1 MRGACVSARCSS
13 RGEDFAFPRYV
24 PRQRMHIRES
34 CIPRLCGAC
43 TSRPFPTNWIVLGSA
58 PGSVNGRVVR
68 VSPLS
73 LESHEPGPQPRAST
87 LHRGGPRTTCYA
99 YTHTHTHTRIGH
111 TRIVSRER
119 RAPPLNYREAGFEVS
134 PFSRLITI
142 FRPFYS
148 LLSSFRSPLYP
159 STRIPKS
166 GERSCWG
173 ERKEEGGGDCLL
185 GFDFSK
191 RCNLDKKRWISF
203 KDRDWLISF
212 MNIC

>member
-1 MRGACVSARCSS
+1 M
-13 RGEDFAFPRYV
+13 
-24 PRQRMHIRES
+24 
-34 CIPRLCGAC
+34 
-43 TSRPFPTNWIVLGSA
+43 
-58 PGSVNGRVVR
+58 NGRAVR

-99 YTHTHTHTRIGH
+99 YTHTRARMGH

-166 GERSCWG
+166 GERSR
-173 ERKEEGGGDCLL
+173 RKERRGGGGIVFLAL
-185 GFDFSK
+185 IF
-191 RCNLDKKRWISF
+191 R
-203 KDRDWLISF
+203 RDVI
-212 MNIC
+212 

>member
-58 PGSVNGRVVR
+58 PGSVNGRAVR

-99 YTHTHTHTRIGH
+99 YTHTHARMGH
-111 TRIVSRER
+111 TRIVSRPSDGPR
-119 RAPPLNYREAGFEVS
+119 RWIIAKRASRCRRSRAWLRSSDRFIPYFLLFVLLFILRRE
-134 PFSRLITI
+134 
-142 FRPFYS
+142 FR
-148 LLSSFRSPLYP
+148 
-159 STRIPKS
+159 KVANV
-166 GERSCWG
+166 CA
-173 ERKEEGGGDCLL
+173 EEKGKKRGRDCLL